1 MRRQILLCFG
11 SQLETWFRRQG
22 ASSDRPSCPENR
34 RSVLT
39 TRTPPK
45 GRRGSLLKRGLPR
58 NTTPRRGAIRL
69 RSDAPPRVRTSLERH
84 GKTGWYEWALR
95 ELVRY
100 VFGIGVLGLIL
111 FVPLQMEQSWLPS
124 NAAPVFDPAVVAL
137 FAILAIALI
146 GTVAIL
152 AYRTMWGDDG
162 WVQRRVAARLAAS
175 RPGKE
180 SSERPLDIQKAT

>member
-1 MRRQILLCFG
+1 M
-11 SQLETWFRRQG
+11 
-22 ASSDRPSCPENR
+22 
-34 RSVLT
+34 
-39 TRTPPK
+39 
-45 GRRGSLLKRGLPR
+45 
-58 NTTPRRGAIRL
+58 
-69 RSDAPPRVRTSLERH
+69 
-84 GKTGWYEWALR
+84 GWYEWALR

-124 NAAPVFDPAVVAL
+124 NAAPIFDPAVVGL
-137 FAILAIALI
+137 FAILAIAVI
-146 GTVAIL
+146 GIVAIL

-180 SSERPLDIQKAT
+180 SSERP